1 MTIGTLTVQTPGQN
15 MADLDMSHDLTAMVG
30 DRRLVAYTSLLEAIE
45 RIDDNADAAA
55 FFDQVTTLARVT
67 VPFDGFSIWRYDAP
81 DQMLRRVVWHAPRPF
96 ESLPPEV
103 PVDFG
108 PAGRALVTQQPIML
122 RLGSG
127 PAPPVVVQLFQAG
140 FRALCV
146 VPSSSSK
153 HHWGVLGIASSD
165 VDEYSPHTIDTL
177 TKIAERVARAG
188 GGSTIATAPNAAPL
202 PSADRTQLLLRLTN
216 AVTSERHVPDLLAT
230 ISRLLRE
237 AIPHHYASLSI
248 WDEAEQGL
256 RRWAAVQPGGGPLLP
271 EGVLLDRNEPPWIA
285 FESGDVI
292 QITAESLAELKTAA
306 TVPLVSRGLRSGV
319 CLPLKTPRGK
329 YGVLNVGSP
338 QRDAFSFTE
347 IMLLWQIARQLALAL
362 ENAIYFDRAE
372 QYRFEANAE
381 RDRFKLL
388 LDVNN
393 ALVSRLDAHELWSSL
408 LETVRRH
415 LHHDYASVVVFDR
428 ASGTLQLEAAT
439 YYDARGILEP
449 QTPMVEPSPVARALD
464 ARAPHIFTGDELDR
478 LDLQGMPTL
487 RSTGLQSACCIPLV
501 TRGRTVGVLNVASRQ
516 DGAFSQADIDLLGDI
531 AGQIAIAVE
540 NVLAFREISEL
551 KNRLAEE
558 KLYLEGEIISQHDF
572 KEIIGASQ
580 TLKTVLHEIQTVAST
595 DATVLLLGETGT
607 GKELLA
613 RALHEAS
620 RRRDHP
626 FIRLSGAALPAGLIE
641 SELFG
646 YEKGAF
652 TGAVQ
657 ARAGRLELAHRGTLF
672 LDEVGD
678 IPAEVQP
685 KLLRVLQEREFER
698 LGGAQTRRVDVRL
711 VAATNRNLEEMVDA
725 GSFRNDLY
733 YRLSVF
739 PIRVPPLR
747 ERRGDIP
754 ILVQHFVQKASR
766 TMGRHV
772 TTIPKAT
779 MDALEGWH
787 WPGNIRELQNV
798 IERAVILSSGS
809 VLHVPHAALPISRQ
823 RAAAAAAPNEPRY
836 HSGERAMILKALE
849 ESNGVIGGPHGAAA
863 RLGLKRTT
871 LQSKMQRLGIKR

>member
-1 MTIGTLTVQTPGQN
+1 
-15 MADLDMSHDLTAMVG
+15 MSHDLTSMVG
-30 DRRLVAYTSLLEAIE
+30 DRRLVAYTSLLERIE
-45 RIDDNADAAA
+45 QIDDSGDAGA
-55 FFDQVTTLARVT
+55 FFDRVVAHARET
-67 VPFDGFSIWRYDAP
+67 VAFDAFSIWRYDAA
-81 DQMLRRVVWHAPRPF
+81 DQMLRRLAWQVPQVL
-96 ESLPPEV
+96 EVLPPEV

-108 PAGRALVTQQPIML
+108 PAGRALLTQQPIAL
-122 RLGSG
+122 RLGNG
-127 PAPPVVVQLFQAG
+127 PAPPVVVLLYQAG
-140 FRALCV
+140 FRLLCA
-146 VPSSSSK
+146 VPASTSK
-153 HHWGVLGIASSD
+153 GPWGLLGIASTD
-165 VDEYSPHTIDTL
+165 ADEFSPDTIEVL
-177 TKIAERVARAG
+177 KKIAERVARARG
-188 GGSTIATAPNAAPL
+188 APTYVAPNPPNAPS
-202 PSADRTQLLLRLTN
+202 PSSDRTQLLLRLTN
-216 AVTSERHVPDLLAT
+216 AVTSERHVPDLLST

-256 RRWAAVQPGGGPLLP
+256 RRWAAVQPGGGSPLP
-271 EGVLLDRNEPPWIA
+271 EGVLLDRNEPPWLA

-292 QITAESLAELKTAA
+292 QITSESLTLLKTAA
-306 TVPLVSRGLRSGV
+306 TVPLVSRGLQSGV

-338 QRDAFSFTE
+338 ERDAFSFPE

-393 ALVSRLDAHELWSSL
+393 ALVSQLDAHELWSSL
-408 LETVRRH
+408 LTTLRRH
-415 LHHDYASVVVFDR
+415 LQHDHASVVVLDR
-428 ASGTLQLEAAT
+428 ASGTLQLEAET
-439 YYDARGILEP
+439 YYDARGVLEP
-449 QTPMVEPSPVARALD
+449 HAPMLERSPVAQALD
-464 ARAPHIFTGDELDR
+464 ARAPRIFDGEEIDR
-478 LDLQGMPTL
+478 LDLTGVPTL
-487 RSTGLQSACCIPLV
+487 RSAGMRSACCIPLI
-501 TRGRTVGVLNVASRQ
+501 TRGRTVGALNVASRQ
-516 DGAFSQADIDLLGDI
+516 EGAFSQADVDLLGDI

-540 NVLAFREISEL
+540 NVIAFREISDL

-572 KEIIGASQ
+572 KEIIGTSQ
-580 TLKTVLHEIQTVAST
+580 TLKNVLHEIQTVAST

-626 FIRLSGAALPAGLIE
+626 FIRLSGAALPVGLIE

-657 ARAGRLELAHRGTLF
+657 SRPGRLELAHRGTLF

-711 VAATNRNLEEMVDA
+711 VAATNRNLEDMVAA
-725 GSFRNDLY
+725 GSFRNDLF

-739 PIRVPPLR
+739 PIHVPPLR
-747 ERRGDIP
+747 ERSGDIP
-754 ILVQHFVQKASR
+754 ILVRHFVQKASR
-766 TMGRHV
+766 AMGRHV
-772 TTIPKAT
+772 TTISKAT

-809 VLHVPHAALPISRQ
+809 VLQVPLGALPTTRRQ
-823 RAAAAAAPNEPRY
+823 AAAAPATDDTSY
-836 HSGERAMILKALE
+836 QSGERAMILKALKE
-849 ESNGVIGGPHGAAA
+849 ANGVIAGPHGAAA

>member
-1 MTIGTLTVQTPGQN
+1 
-15 MADLDMSHDLTAMVG
+15 MSHDLASMVG
-30 DRRLVAYTSLLEAIE
+30 DRRLVAYTSLLEYVE
-45 RIDDNADAAA
+45 GMDDGGDAEA
-55 FFDQVTTLARVT
+55 FFERLAASVRET
-67 VPFDGFSIWRYDAP
+67 VPFDGFSIWRYDAA
-81 DQMLRRVVWHAPRPF
+81 DQMLRRVVWHAPPALGV
-96 ESLPPEV
+96 LPLEV

-108 PAGRALVTQQPIML
+108 PAGRALTTQQPITL
-122 RLGSG
+122 RLGQAPG
-127 PAPPVVVQLFQAG
+127 PPVVVLLHQAG
-140 FRALCV
+140 FRVLCV
-146 VPSSSSK
+146 VPASTPQG
-153 HHWGVLGIASSD
+153 HWGLLGIASTD
-165 VDEYSPHTIDTL
+165 VDDYSPETIDIL
-177 TKIAERVARAG
+177 KKIAERVARAG
-188 GGSTIATAPNAAPL
+188 GDPMHAAPQPRIAPL
-202 PSADRTQLLLRLTN
+202 PGGDRTQLLLRLTN
-216 AVTSERHVPDLLAT
+216 AVTSERHVPDLLST

-256 RRWAAVQPGGGPLLP
+256 RRWAAVQPGGGSPLP
-271 EGVLLDRNEPPWIA
+271 EGILLDRNEPPWLA
-285 FESGDVI
+285 FDSGDVI
-292 QITAESLAELKTAA
+292 QITSESLAQLKTAA
-306 TVPLVSRGLRSGV
+306 TVPLVARGLQSGV

-338 QRDAFSFTE
+338 ERDAFSFPE

-393 ALVSRLDAHELWSSL
+393 ALVSQLDAHALWLSL
-408 LETVRRH
+408 LETVRRY
-415 LHHDYASVVVFDR
+415 LPHDYANVVVLDR

-439 YYDARGILEP
+439 YYDARGVLEP
-449 QTPMVEPSPVARALD
+449 HAPMLEPSPVAQALD
-464 ARAPHIFTGDELDR
+464 TSRPRIFTGEEIDR
-478 LDLQGMPTL
+478 LDLDGVPTM
-487 RSTGLQSACCIPLV
+487 RSAGLQSACCIPLV

-516 DGAFSQADIDLLGDI
+516 EGAFSQADVDLLGDI

-572 KEIIGASQ
+572 KEIVGASQ
-580 TLKTVLHEIQTVAST
+580 TLKSVLHEIQTVAST

-620 RRRDHP
+620 RRSEHP
-626 FIRLSGAALPAGLIE
+626 FIRLSGAALPVGLIE

-657 ARAGRLELAHRGTLF
+657 SRPGRLELAHRGTLF

-698 LGGAQTRRVDVRL
+698 LGGGQTRRVDVRI
-711 VAATNRNLEEMVDA
+711 VAATNRNLEEMVA
-725 GSFRNDLY
+725 NGSFRNDLY

-739 PIRVPPLR
+739 PIHVPPLR

-766 TMGRHV
+766 AMGRHV

-809 VLHVPHAALPISRQ
+809 VLQVPHAALPTARKQ
-823 RAAAAAAPNEPRY
+823 AAGSSSTTEARY
-836 HSGERAMILKALE
+836 QSGERAMILKALE
-849 ESNGVIGGPHGAAA
+849 EAKGVIAGPRGAAA

>member
-1 MTIGTLTVQTPGQN
+1 
-15 MADLDMSHDLTAMVG
+15 MSHDLTSMVG
-30 DRRLVAYTSLLEAIE
+30 DRRLVAYTALLERIE
-45 RIDDNADAAA
+45 QIDDSGDAGA
-55 FFDQVTTLARVT
+55 FFDRVVAHARET
-67 VPFDGFSIWRYDAP
+67 VAFDAFSIWRYDAA
-81 DQMLRRVVWHAPRPF
+81 DQMLRRLAWQVPQVL
-96 ESLPPEV
+96 EVLPPEV

-108 PAGRALVTQQPIML
+108 PAGRALLTQQPIAL
-122 RLGSG
+122 RLGNG
-127 PAPPVVVQLFQAG
+127 PAPPVVVLLYQAG
-140 FRALCV
+140 FRLLCA
-146 VPSSSSK
+146 VPASTSK
-153 HHWGVLGIASSD
+153 GPWGLLGIASTD
-165 VDEYSPHTIDTL
+165 ADEFSPDTIEVL
-177 TKIAERVARAG
+177 KKIAERVARARG
-188 GGSTIATAPNAAPL
+188 APTYVAPNPPNAPS
-202 PSADRTQLLLRLTN
+202 PSSDRTQLLLRLTN
-216 AVTSERHVPDLLAT
+216 AVTSERHVPDLLST

-256 RRWAAVQPGGGPLLP
+256 RRWAAVQPGGGSPLP
-271 EGVLLDRNEPPWIA
+271 EGVLLDRNEPPWLA

-292 QITAESLAELKTAA
+292 QITSESLTLLKTAA
-306 TVPLVSRGLRSGV
+306 TVPLVSRGLQSGV

-338 QRDAFSFTE
+338 ERDAFSFPE

-393 ALVSRLDAHELWSSL
+393 ALVSQLDAHELWSSL
-408 LETVRRH
+408 LTTLRRH
-415 LHHDYASVVVFDR
+415 LQHDHASVVVLDR
-428 ASGTLQLEAAT
+428 ASGTLQLEAET
-439 YYDARGILEP
+439 YYDARGVLEP
-449 QTPMVEPSPVARALD
+449 HAPMLERSPVAQALD
-464 ARAPHIFTGDELDR
+464 ARAPRIFDGEEIDR
-478 LDLQGMPTL
+478 LDLTGAPTL
-487 RSTGLQSACCIPLV
+487 RSAGMRSACCIPLI
-501 TRGRTVGVLNVASRQ
+501 TRGRTVGALNVASRQ
-516 DGAFSQADIDLLGDI
+516 EGAFSQADVDLLGDI

-540 NVLAFREISEL
+540 NVIAFREISDL

-572 KEIIGASQ
+572 KEIIGTSQ
-580 TLKTVLHEIQTVAST
+580 TLKNVLHEIQTVAST

-626 FIRLSGAALPAGLIE
+626 FIRLSGAALPVGLIE

-657 ARAGRLELAHRGTLF
+657 ARPGRLELAHRGTLF

-711 VAATNRNLEEMVDA
+711 VAATNRNLEDMVA
-725 GSFRNDLY
+725 SGSFRNDLF

-739 PIRVPPLR
+739 PIHVPPLR
-747 ERRGDIP
+747 DRRGDIP
-754 ILVQHFVQKASR
+754 ILVRHFVQKASR
-766 TMGRHV
+766 AMGRHV
-772 TTIPKAT
+772 TTISKAT

-809 VLHVPHAALPISRQ
+809 VLQVPLGALPTTRRQ
-823 RAAAAAAPNEPRY
+823 AAAAPATDDTSY
-836 HSGERAMILKALE
+836 QSGERAMILKALKE
-849 ESNGVIGGPHGAAA
+849 ANGVIAGPHGAAA

>member
-1 MTIGTLTVQTPGQN
+1 
-15 MADLDMSHDLTAMVG
+15 MSHDRTTMVG
-30 DRRLVAYTSLLEAIE
+30 DQRLVAYTALLEAIE
-45 RIDDNADAAA
+45 RIDDSDVAA
-55 FFDQVTTLARVT
+55 FFEQVTALAREM

-81 DQMLRRVVWHAPRPF
+81 DQMLRRVVWHAPLP
-96 ESLPPEV
+96 SNALPPEV

-108 PAGRALVTQQPIML
+108 PAGRALVTQQPVML
-122 RLGSG
+122 PLSQG
-127 PAPPVVVQLFQAG
+127 PAPPVVVLLFHAG
-140 FRALCV
+140 FRVLCV
-146 VPSSSSK
+146 VPASTPKSPSTSLGTSPATPLGTSQ
-153 HHWGVLGIASSD
+153 WGVLGIASSD
-165 VDEYSPHTIDTL
+165 VDEYSPHTIDVL

-188 GGSTIATAPNAAPL
+188 ARSASLATAPTAAPT
-202 PSADRTQLLLRLTN
+202 PSGDRTQLLLRLTN

-292 QITAESLAELKTAA
+292 QITSESLAELKTAA
-306 TVPLVSRGLRSGV
+306 TVPLVARGLRSGV

-338 QRDAFSFTE
+338 ERDAFSLLE

-449 QTPMVEPSPVARALD
+449 QTPMVERSSIAQALD
-464 ARAPHIFTGDELDR
+464 ARAPRIFTNDELDR
-478 LDLQGMPTL
+478 LDLAGMPTL

-501 TRGRTVGVLNVASRQ
+501 TRGRTIGVLNVASRQ
-516 DGAFSQADIDLLGDI
+516 ERAFSQADADLLGDI

-572 KEIIGASQ
+572 KEIVGASQ
-580 TLKTVLHEIQTVAST
+580 TLKAVLHEIQTVAST

-711 VAATNRNLEEMVDA
+711 VAATNRNLDEMVAA

-739 PIRVPPLR
+739 PIHVPPLR

-754 ILVQHFVQKASR
+754 ILVQHFAQKASR
-766 TMGRHV
+766 AMGRHV
-772 TTIPKAT
+772 TTIPKTT

-809 VLHVPHAALPISRQ
+809 VLQVPHAALPTSRKQ
-823 RAAAAAAPNEPRY
+823 AAAAAAPNETRY
-836 HSGERAMILKALE
+836 HSGERAMILKALQE
-849 ESNGVIGGPHGAAA
+849 TNGVIAGPNGAAA

>member
-1 MTIGTLTVQTPGQN
+1 
-15 MADLDMSHDLTAMVG
+15 MSHDLTSTVG
-30 DRRLVAYTSLLEAIE
+30 DRRLVAYTSLLERIE
-45 RIDDNADAAA
+45 HIDDSSDADV
-55 FFDQVTTLARVT
+55 FFDRIAAHARET
-67 VPFDGFSIWRYDAP
+67 VAFDAFSIWRYDSA
-81 DQMLRRVVWHAPRPF
+81 DQMLRRVVWHVPQAL
-96 ESLPPEV
+96 EALPPEV

-108 PAGRALVTQQPIML
+108 PAGRALLTQQPITL
-122 RLGSG
+122 RLGRV
-127 PAPPVVVQLFQAG
+127 PAPPVVVLLHHAG
-140 FRALCV
+140 FRMLCA
-146 VPSSSSK
+146 VPASTAK
-153 HHWGVLGIASSD
+153 GPWGLLGIASLD
-165 VDEYSPHTIDTL
+165 ADEYSPHTIEVL
-177 TKIAERVARAG
+177 KKIAERVARVRDVPMRVVLDP
-188 GGSTIATAPNAAPL
+188 TIAAS
-202 PSADRTQLLLRLTN
+202 PSSDRTQLLLRLTN
-216 AVTSERHVPDLLAT
+216 AVTSERHVPDLLST

-256 RRWAAVQPGGGPLLP
+256 RRWAAVQPGGGSPLP
-271 EGVLLDRNEPPWIA
+271 EGVLLDRNEPPWLA

-292 QITAESLAELKTAA
+292 QITSQSLEQLKTAA
-306 TVPLVSRGLRSGV
+306 TVPLVARGLQSGV

-338 QRDAFSFTE
+338 EPDAFSFTE

-393 ALVSRLDAHELWSSL
+393 ALVSQLDPHQLWTSL
-408 LETVRRH
+408 LTTLRRH
-415 LHHDYASVVVFDR
+415 LHHDYASVVVLDR
-428 ASGTLQLEAAT
+428 ESGTLQLEAAT
-439 YYDARGILEP
+439 YYDARGVLEP
-449 QTPMVEPSPVARALD
+449 QAPMLERSPVAQALD
-464 ARAPHIFTGDELDR
+464 ARAPRIFAGEEIDR
-478 LDLQGMPTL
+478 LDFDGVPTL
-487 RSTGLQSACCIPLV
+487 RSAGMRSACCIPLV
-501 TRGRTVGVLNVASRQ
+501 TRGRTVGALNVASRQ
-516 DGAFSQADIDLLGDI
+516 EGAFSQADLDLLGDI

-540 NVLAFREISEL
+540 NVLAFREISDL
-551 KNRLAEE
+551 KNRLTEE

-580 TLKTVLHEIQTVAST
+580 TLKNALHEIQTVAST

-626 FIRLSGAALPAGLIE
+626 FIRLSGAALPVGLIE

-657 ARAGRLELAHRGTLF
+657 SRAGRLELAHRGSLF

-711 VAATNRNLEEMVDA
+711 VAATNRNLEEMVVA
-725 GSFRNDLY
+725 GTFRSDLF

-739 PIRVPPLR
+739 PIHVPPLR

-754 ILVQHFVQKASR
+754 ILVRHFVQKASR
-766 TMGRHV
+766 AMGRDI

-809 VLHVPHAALPISRQ
+809 VLQVPHAALPTTRRQ
-823 RAAAAAAPNEPRY
+823 AVAAPPTDGTSY
-836 HSGERAMILKALE
+836 QSGERAMILKALTE
-849 ESNGVIGGPHGAAA
+849 ANGVIAGPHGAAA